1 MGLSLLGPNAKFAI
15 ANITPI
21 FAALE
26 GGRNARAGSMP
37 DRRRRLAN
45 LAPRG
50 VHSWGRGNL
59 ASSGCG
65 RGAAT
70 LGGMDTPPAGKT
82 LSRWREVA
90 IAASIIWAFY
100 VAIGGQMASLLLIPV
115 GWLVIY
121 SVVVIDRWV
130 ERGSRQN

>member
-1 MGLSLLGPNAKFAI
+1 
-15 ANITPI
+15 
-21 FAALE
+21 
-26 GGRNARAGSMP
+26 
-37 DRRRRLAN
+37 
-45 LAPRG
+45 
-50 VHSWGRGNL
+50 
-59 ASSGCG
+59 
-65 RGAAT
+65 
-70 LGGMDTPPAGKT
+70 MDTPPAGKT